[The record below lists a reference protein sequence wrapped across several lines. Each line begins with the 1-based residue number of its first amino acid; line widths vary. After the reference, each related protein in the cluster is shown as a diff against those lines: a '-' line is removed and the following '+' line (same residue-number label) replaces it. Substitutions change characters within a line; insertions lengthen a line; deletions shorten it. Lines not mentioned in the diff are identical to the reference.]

1 MINIHIFIISWAGQH
16 ENAALICHQALTITN
31 KVTLIYS
38 DPNPD
43 LAFDLSCKTIQ
54 RPNDLFWGDKF
65 STCLAQ
71 ANDDSIL
78 VVHADC
84 HYSDWTKL
92 IRSCHRSIT
101 NIPAIGV
108 WSPLIDHVPWSL
120 NTMLI
125 ANISDSS
132 LKVTARTDAIVFYLA
147 PPIVRRMKLAKYEAN
162 LYGWGI
168 EWMFVCAAYTHG
180 MIAVIDTSLEVKHPK
195 NTGYPKVE
203 AQEQLSEFVKQLFLP
218 EEILGR
224 LLRSHIKQRGGFP
237 ILPE

>member
-1 MINIHIFIISWAGQH
+1 MVNMHIFIISWEGQH
-16 ENAALICHQALTITN
+16 ENAALICRQALTITD

-71 ANDDSIL
+71 ANNDSIL

-84 HYSDWTKL
+84 HYSDWKKL
-92 IRSCHRSIT
+92 IQSCHSSVKK
-101 NIPAIGV
+101 IPAIGV

-162 LYGWGI
+162 LFGWGI
-168 EWMFVCAAYTHG
+168 EWMFVCAAYAHG
-180 MIAVIDTSLEVKHPK
+180 MIAVIDTSIEVKHPK
-195 NTGYPKVE
+195 NTGYPKVQ
-203 AQEQLSEFVKQLFLP
+203 AQQQLAEFVKQLFLP

>member
-43 LAFDLSCKTIQ
+43 LAFDLGCKTIQ

-84 HYSDWTKL
+84 HCPDWAK
-92 IRSCHRSIT
+92 IIQSCHRSIT

-125 ANISDSS
+125 ANIADSS

-168 EWMFVCAAYTHG
+168 EWMFVCAAYAHG
-180 MIAVIDTSLEVKHPK
+180 MIAVIDTSIEVKHPK
-195 NTGYPKVE
+195 NTGYPKIE
-203 AQEQLSEFVKQLFLP
+203 AQQQLTEFVKQLFLP